1 MPKTNG
7 PVLADIAAHA
17 RVSPATVDRVI
28 NRRPGV
34 RELTAKRVLQAAA
47 DLGYLPQNDI
57 TKTLRPRL
65 MRLVFLLPAGTNPYL
80 KLLAET
86 VKRFAAEPANANA
99 TVRCFFIDS
108 FNPKILT
115 DALRRYGDKV
125 DGVAFMAIDHPLVR
139 EAVAGLRAKGKHV
152 ITLISDVSNSERT
165 AYVGLDNRAVG
176 RTAAYVLGRLSKID
190 HGKVALIAAS
200 RTYRAHEEREMGFL
214 GLMEQ
219 AFPRFTVVGLRE
231 GHDDRDEN
239 YRHALT
245 LLDEYPDLIGIYNVG
260 GSSDGIARA
269 LRERGRE
276 HEVLFIGHGL
286 TPDTRRYLV
295 EDIMDVVITQSPD
308 AILWNAMQIFSNVHV
323 SLAPL
328 AGVPRLPMEV
338 VFKENLP

>member
-7 PVLADIAAHA
+7 PVLADIAERAH
-17 RVSPATVDRVI
+17 VSPATVDRVI
-28 NRRPGV
+28 NRRRGV
-34 RELTAKRVLQAAA
+34 SERTAKRVLQAAA

-57 TKTLRPRL
+57 IKTFRPRP

-80 KLLAET
+80 QLLGET
-86 VKRFAAEPANANA
+86 VKRFASGPAAPNA
-99 TVRCFFIDS
+99 TIRCFFIDS
-108 FNPKILT
+108 FNAKILT
-115 DALRRYGDKV
+115 EALRRYGDKV
-125 DGVAFMAIDHPLVR
+125 DGIAFMAIDHPLVR
-139 EAVAGLRAKGKHV
+139 EAVASLRAKGKHV
-152 ITLISDVSNSERT
+152 VTLISDVPNSGRT

-176 RTAAYVLGRLSKID
+176 RTAAYFLGRLSKTD
-190 HGKVALIAAS
+190 SGKVALIAAS

-219 AFPRFTVVGLRE
+219 TFAHLTVVGLRE

-245 LLDEYPDLIGIYNVG
+245 LLDEHPDLVGIYNVG

-269 LRERGRE
+269 LRERGSE
-276 HEVLFIGHGL
+276 HDVLFIGHGL

-295 EDIMDVVITQSPD
+295 EDVMDVVITQSPD
-308 AILWNAMQIFSNVHV
+308 AILYNAIQIFSNVHIGRD
-323 SLAPL
+323 PL

-338 VFKENLP
+338 VLKENLP

>member
-1 MPKTNG
+1 MPKTSG
-7 PVLADIAAHA
+7 PVLADIAERA

-47 DLGYLPQNDI
+47 DLGYMPQNDVI
-57 TKTLRPRL
+57 TTLRPRP

-86 VKRFAAEPANANA
+86 VKHFAAGPADPNA

-108 FNPKILT
+108 FNPKFLT
-115 DALRRYGDKV
+115 EALRRYGDKV

-139 EAVAGLRAKGKHV
+139 EAVATLRAKGKHV
-152 ITLISDVSNSERT
+152 VTLISDVPNSGRT

-176 RTAAYVLGRLSKID
+176 RTAAHILGRLSKID
-190 HGKVALIAAS
+190 SGKVALIAAS

-219 AFPRFTVVGLRE
+219 AFPGLTVVGLRE

-239 YRHALT
+239 YRHT
-245 LLDEYPDLIGIYNVG
+245 LKLIDEYPDLVGIYNVG

-276 HEVLFIGHGL
+276 HDVLFIGHGL
-286 TPDTRRYLV
+286 TPDTRGYLV
-295 EDIMDVVITQSPD
+295 EDLMDVVITQSPD
-308 AILWNAMQIFSNVHV
+308 AILRNTMQIFANVHV
-323 SLAPL
+323 NLDPFT
-328 AGVPRLPMEV
+328 GVPRLPMEV

>member
-7 PVLADIAAHA
+7 PVLADIAERAG
-17 RVSPATVDRVI
+17 VSPATVDRVI

-47 DLGYLPQNDI
+47 DLGYLPENDVI
-57 TKTLRPRL
+57 KTLRPRP
-65 MRLVFLLPAGTNPYL
+65 MRLVVLLPAGTNPYL
-80 KLLAET
+80 KLLGDT
-86 VKRFAAEPANANA
+86 VKRFAAGPVDANA

-108 FNPKILT
+108 FNPNILT
-115 DALRRYGDKV
+115 EALRRYGDKV
-125 DGVAFMAIDHPLVR
+125 DGIAFMAIDHPLVR
-139 EAVAGLRAKGKHV
+139 EAVAGLRAKGKLV
-152 ITLISDVSNSERT
+152 VTLISDVPNSGRT

-176 RTAAYVLGRLSKID
+176 RTAAYMLGRLSKTD
-190 HGKVALIAAS
+190 TGKVALIAAS

-219 AFPRFTVVGLRE
+219 AFPQFTVVGLRE

-239 YRHALT
+239 YRHTLT
-245 LLDEYPDLIGIYNVG
+245 LLDEYPDLVGIYNVG

-276 HEVLFIGHGL
+276 HDVLFIGHGL
-286 TPDTRRYLV
+286 TADTRGYLV
-295 EDIMDVVITQSPD
+295 EDLMDMVITQSPD
-308 AILWNAMQIFSNVHV
+308 AILRNAMQIFANVHNG
-323 SLAPL
+323 LEPF
-328 AGVPRLPMEV
+328 AGVPRLPMEL